1 MKFLKFFSLFL
12 ATVTLSSCFN
22 NDLDYD
28 MQAQYEIEKPLIQQ
42 YVQENLPG
50 ATLDTATGIWYQ
62 ILDIG
67 DEEDTY
73 VYKTLGAGGG
83 IESPIIQVK
92 YTLRL
97 LNGTVV
103 DKVDTEQGF
112 TSNLA
117 GLIQAWHI
125 AFLPKKIG
133 ELNTGGFTVNGLQKN
148 SRIRFVTP
156 SMWGYQ
162 NRSFGNVPANSPLDF
177 TIEVLDVKAP
187 TNTIN

>member
-73 VYKTLGAGGG
+73 VYKTLGAGGE

-133 ELNTGGFTVNGLQKN
+133 ELNTGGFTENGLQKN

-162 NRSFGNVPANSPLDF
+162 NRSFGNVPENSPLDF

>member
-50 ATLDTATGIWYQ
+50 ATLDTGTGIWYQ

-67 DEEDTY
+67 DEEGKY

-112 TSNLA
+112 TSSLA

-125 AFLPKKIG
+125 AFIPKKIG
-133 ELNTGGFTVNGLQKN
+133 ELNTGGFTENGLQKN

>member
-12 ATVTLSSCFN
+12 TTVTLSSCFN

-133 ELNTGGFTVNGLQKN
+133 ELNTGGFTENGLQKN